1 MILKKRKIKKDI
13 SISTMIASVLLVLG
27 FVWVNTFIRQNSY
40 DALYGNYSSLI
51 TVLSI
56 AFSTAL
62 YYWLLNDEPM
72 DEPLRDTTRLC
83 VISTAI
89 SCVVLLLAFLLELGT
104 ESFSLFGQREI
115 ILFNI
120 FTIPKKYFFDVWAI
134 VWFPYNVRAFPRNIR
149 VLRNYFNHGNYIR
162 RHTDFQTYVQ
172 YLVG

>member
-13 SISTMIASVLLVLG
+13 SISTMVVSVLLVLG

-56 AFSTAL
+56 AFSTVL
-62 YYWLLNDEPM
+62 YYWLLNNEPM
-72 DEPLRDTTRLC
+72 DEPLRDTTGLC

-115 ILFNI
+115 ICLISLPFPKSI
-120 FTIPKKYFFDVWAI
+120 F
-134 VWFPYNVRAFPRNIR
+134 
-149 VLRNYFNHGNYIR
+149 
-162 RHTDFQTYVQ
+162 
-172 YLVG
+172 